1 MPASKKKPL
10 ATSDEAQVSQGT
22 TTESSTLS
30 DKYEAAEAAI
40 KETVNTM
47 SDETNININGNG
59 TNGANGNSDDVD
71 MSGFVVNFEDIPDRQ
86 EVPNGRYPAVIT
98 HAKPGISQAGLPK
111 MDVRWKIED
120 GGDQDGEV
128 VFDTVSFSPKA
139 RWRVKA
145 LLLALG
151 FPKTFNEQVTPDLLI
166 GERAV
171 ITTAI
176 EESTT
181 IDPNTGE
188 PYAPR
193 ARVKGYARIG
203 SQVSAETIL
212 ARR

>member
-1 MPASKKKPL
+1 MPVKPKKPL

-22 TTESSTLS
+22 NDEKPDLQAH
-30 DKYEAAEAAI
+30 YEAAEAAI
-40 KETVNTM
+40 KETVTTM
-47 SDETNININGNG
+47 SDETNINSNG
-59 TNGANGNSDDVD
+59 NGANGNSDDVD
-71 MSGFVVNFEDIPDRQ
+71 MSGYVVNFEDIPDRQ

-111 MDVRWKIED
+111 MDVRWKVED
-120 GGDQDGEV
+120 GGDHDGET
-128 VFDTVSFSPKA
+128 VFDTISFSPKA

-151 FPKTFNEQVTPDLLI
+151 FPKTFNERVTPDLLI

-171 ITTAI
+171 ITTVI
-176 EESTT
+176 EESTA

-193 ARVKGYARIG
+193 ARVKGYARVG
-203 SQVSAETIL
+203 SEVSAETIL